1 MKSPDSRRKK
11 TDLRS
16 YVLYKKIVQIPK
28 NVPSYELKISY
39 ELKKY
44 IKQKIPMENNETVSF
59 NIPIILRLSHH
70 VVL

>member
-1 MKSPDSRRKK
+1 MKNPDSRRKK

-28 NVPSYELKISY
+28 NVPSYELKINY